1 MALLHNLQIEIGS
14 KQISFDNAY
23 IRVIEYEGYKS
34 NMVWNMRF
42 LVSWSESA
50 SGSKLKQV
58 AYKCP
63 VNLDGENPMRQA
75 YLYLKTLPEFAEATD
90 C

>member
-23 IRVIEYEGYKS
+23 IKVIEYEGDKS
-34 NMVWNMRF
+34 EMMF

>member
-14 KQISFDNAY
+14 KQVNFDNAY
-23 IRVIEYEGYKS
+23 IRVVEYEGDKS
-34 NMVWNMRF
+34 EMML

-50 SGSKLKQV
+50 SGSKLKQAV
-58 AYKCP
+58 YKCP

>member
-23 IRVIEYEGYKS
+23 IKVIEYEGDKS
-34 NMVWNMRF
+34 EMMF

-50 SGSKLKQV
+50 SGSKLKQA

-63 VNLDGENPMRQA
+63 VNLNGENPMRQA